1 MVTSQKPSPQPP
13 EKTRKLAAT
22 LHAGLGQ
29 SLVGMAMLAKSHANA
44 LAERHDPEE
53 KRARLIQQLLAR
65 SVATVDELIRWLD
78 EGRPR

>member
-1 MVTSQKPSPQPP
+1 
-13 EKTRKLAAT
+13 
-22 LHAGLGQ
+22 
-29 SLVGMAMLAKSHANA
+29 MAMLAKSHANA